1 MIILT
6 TLEERFDINK
16 EFIEVTKSE
25 YNMFKDYLRSYKED
39 KLVEFANNIMY
50 NGKILKVANE

>member
-50 NGKILKVANE
+50 NGKILKVVNE

>member
-50 NGKILKVANE
+50 NGKILKVI

>member
-50 NGKILKVANE
+50 NGKILK